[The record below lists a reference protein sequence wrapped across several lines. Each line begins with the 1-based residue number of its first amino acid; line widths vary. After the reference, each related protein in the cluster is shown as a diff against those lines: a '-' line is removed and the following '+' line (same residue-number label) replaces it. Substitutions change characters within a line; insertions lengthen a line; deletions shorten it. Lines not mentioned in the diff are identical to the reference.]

1 MNATAILRLIQD
13 ASGIKGPEE
22 FCCFGDALKE
32 VNAVMVCWMATS
44 EAIQHAVE
52 VEADLI
58 ICHEAFFLP
67 YLVEYSEGMG
77 DFLSF
82 PVNYKRTAALAKHG
96 ISIIRVHPSMDKIS
110 ILDTAAQILKLEN
123 LVADDG
129 EWARVYQLNEPVS
142 FTDLIEHVEKCGL
155 PVLRYS
161 DADPERIIS
170 RIGIPWGGMSLFV
183 NIPYMQQLV
192 NMGCDA
198 FIAGESDSY
207 TFHFVKES
215 GIAMIE
221 TGHEASENAGVGLFA
236 DWLRDRLENTRVE
249 YFESRPAYIIRNQ

>member
-1 MNATAILRLIQD
+1 MNTSEILRLINQE
-13 ASGIKGPEE
+13 SGMKGPEE
-22 FCCFGDALKE
+22 FCCFGDALRQI
-32 VNAVMVCWMATS
+32 NTVMVCWMATS

-58 ICHEAFFLP
+58 ICHEAFYLP
-67 YLVEYSEGMG
+67 YLVEYTEGLG

-82 PVNYKRTAALAKHG
+82 PANYRRTAALAKHG
-96 ISIIRVHPSMDKIS
+96 ITIARVHPSMDKLT
-110 ILDTAAQILKLEN
+110 ILDTAAQILDLKN

-129 EWARVYQLNEPVS
+129 EWARVYALDEPMPYGK
-142 FTDLIEHVEKCGL
+142 LIEHVEKSGL

-161 DADPERIIS
+161 TEDPNRLIS

-207 TFHFVKES
+207 TFHFVRES

-221 TGHEASENAGVGLFA
+221 TGHEASENAGVALFA
-236 DWLRDRLENTRVE
+236 DWLRNKLDNTRVE
-249 YFESRPAYIIRNQ
+249 YFETPPAYTIRR

>member
-1 MNATAILRLIQD
+1 MNTAEILRLINKE
-13 ASGIKGPEE
+13 SGMTGPEE
-22 FCCFGDALKE
+22 FCCYGDALSDVKT
-32 VNAVMVCWMATS
+32 VMVCWMATS

-52 VEADLI
+52 LEADLI

-67 YLVEYSEGMG
+67 YLVEYTAGLG
-77 DFLSF
+77 DFLSY
-82 PVNYKRTAALAKHG
+82 PVNYRRTAALARHG
-96 ISIIRVHPSMDKIS
+96 ISIARVHPSMDKLT
-110 ILDTAAQILKLEN
+110 ILDTAAEILGLNN

-129 EWARVYQLNEPVS
+129 EWARVYALDKSMPFGE
-142 FTDLIEHVEKCGL
+142 LIDHVEKSGL
-155 PVLRYS
+155 PVLRHS
-161 DADPERIIS
+161 RENPNRPIT

-207 TFHFVKES
+207 TFHFVRES

-221 TGHEASENAGVGLFA
+221 TGHEVSENSGVALFA
-236 DWLRDRLENTRVE
+236 KWLGDRLDSTRVE
-249 YFESRPAYIIRNQ
+249 YFETKPAYTIRR